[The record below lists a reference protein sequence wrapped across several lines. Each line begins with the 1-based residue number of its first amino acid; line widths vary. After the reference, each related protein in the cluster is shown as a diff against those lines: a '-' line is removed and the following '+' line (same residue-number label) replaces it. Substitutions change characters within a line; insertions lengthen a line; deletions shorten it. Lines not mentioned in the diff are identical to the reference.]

1 MPYRVS
7 LSRLSEMSP
16 GERKDTI
23 DELLSA
29 SSEPT
34 VRDMEA
40 RLRRYEMTYEMSTE
54 TMLDRWRRGEL
65 EETAEIARWLFLAS
79 AHNGDV
85 AGQARS

>member
-1 MPYRVS
+1 MPYRVD
-7 LSRLSEMSP
+7 LSRLSTMSP
-16 GERKDTI
+16 REREATI

-29 SSEPT
+29 STEPT
-34 VRDMEA
+34 LRHMEA

-65 EETAEIARWLFLAS
+65 EETAEIASWLFLAS

-85 AGQARS
+85 VR